1 MPAPEPK
8 NVKTWE
14 ARKERFNEM
23 FSMCLEGKT
32 LLEVGKQYGISKQA
46 VSSFLHNNANEK
58 ELELLQE
65 SFAKR
70 VASVWFKP
78 RVISKLEEGLTCA
91 QISKDIDCHVS
102 TVKRISSQWR
112 KSNTQVS

>member
-1 MPAPEPK
+1 MSASEPK
-8 NVKTWE
+8 SVKTWE
-14 ARKERFNEM
+14 ARKERFNKM

-32 LLEVGKQYGISKQA
+32 LLEIGKQYGISKQA
-46 VSSFLHNNANEK
+46 VSTFLRSNANERQ
-58 ELELLQE
+58 LELIQE

-70 VASVWFKP
+70 VASVWFKSLI
-78 RVISKLEEGLTCA
+78 VSKLEEGLTCA

-112 KSNTQVS
+112 KSNTKIF

>member
-1 MPAPEPK
+1 MSVSKPK
-8 NVKTWE
+8 SVKTWE

-32 LLEVGKQYGISKQA
+32 LLEIGKQYGISKQA
-46 VSSFLHNNANEK
+46 VSTFLRSNANEK
-58 ELELLQE
+58 QLELIQE
-65 SFAKR
+65 SFTRR
-70 VASVWFKP
+70 VACIWFKSLI
-78 RVISKLEEGLTCA
+78 ISKLEEGFTCA

-112 KSNTQVS
+112 KSTTQVA